1 MNYEEALWTLRELV
15 RVLLDV
21 VQQKEC
27 CFLNTG
33 ELNGS
38 VL

>member
-1 MNYEEALWTLRELV
+1 MNYEDALWTLRELV

-21 VQQKEC
+21 QQKEC
-27 CFLNTG
+27 YFLNIG